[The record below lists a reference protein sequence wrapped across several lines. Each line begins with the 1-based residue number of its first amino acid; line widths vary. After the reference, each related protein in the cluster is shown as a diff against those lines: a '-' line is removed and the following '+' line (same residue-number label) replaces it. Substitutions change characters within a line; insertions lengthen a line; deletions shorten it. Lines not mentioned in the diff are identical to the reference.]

1 MEQQHA
7 QWIGIDVAKRHLD
20 VQVGETGPARRYA
33 NTPRGHRRLLADVR
47 ATVVAGVVLEATG
60 AYHRALVAALTA
72 GGFPP
77 AVLNPQWLHAFKR
90 SEGRRAKTDRADAR
104 LLARYGAQK
113 QPRPARPVTAADQAL
128 RALVARRE
136 ELVTTRAAEKNRGQ
150 VAPDPVVA
158 ASIAAHLT
166 WLAAEI
172 ARLDGA
178 IDAAIAADATW
189 AARRAQLRSMPGI
202 GPVTSAV
209 LVAFLPELDEMDRR
223 QVAAIVGLA
232 PYAADSG
239 SHQGQRR
246 IGGGRAAIRRVLYQ
260 AALAAATAEPIFR
273 QQKQRMRAAGKAHKV
288 IIVAIARRMLGIL
301 TAMVREDCAWP
312 ETRLA
317 HGTARRPRPDE
328 PAARP
333 AH

>member
-1 MEQQHA
+1 MEQQDG

-20 VQVGETGPARRYA
+20 VQVGETGSARRYP
-33 NTPRGHRRLLADVR
+33 NTPGGHRRLVTDLRRGA
-47 ATVVAGVVLEATG
+47 VAGVVLEATG
-60 AYHRALVAALTA
+60 TYHRALVAALTA

-90 SEGRRAKTDRADAR
+90 SEGQRVKTDRTDAR

-113 QPRPARPVTAADQAL
+113 HPRPARPVTAAEQAL

-136 ELVTTRAAEKNRGQ
+136 ELVITRAAEKNRCQ
-150 VAPDPVVA
+150 VAPDPGVA
-158 ASIAAHLT
+158 GSIAAHLA
-166 WLAAEI
+166 WLDGEI
-172 ARLDGA
+172 ARLDAA
-178 IDAAIAADATW
+178 IDAAIATTAPL
-189 AARRAQLRSMPGI
+189 AARRAVLRSMPGI

-260 AALAAATAEPIFR
+260 AALAASRADPTLR
-273 QQKQRMRAAGKAHKV
+273 DQKQRMRAAGKAHKV

-301 TAMVREDCAWP
+301 TAMVREDLAWE
-312 ETRLA
+312 ETRMGQGA
-317 HGTARRPRPDE
+317 YRRQ
-328 PAARP
+328 AA
-333 AH
+333 A